1 MLINLNRI
9 IFHLAYQHP
18 IFASFFLCF
27 YFFSLCVLIFSIIK
41 NRRKSIKEIKKII
54 RIMNKSHFRRSFF
67 SIFIYYN
74 SNNDFEN
81 DEINRVYS
89 HAPPTAPPVF
99 NFYIP
104 TRFTCFTCLQ
114 FVQSIKYIK
123 ILSFKQSSKNIIE
136 TLSMAQLPIHKDV
149 CHG

>member
-1 MLINLNRI
+1 
-9 IFHLAYQHP
+9 
-18 IFASFFLCF
+18 
-27 YFFSLCVLIFSIIK
+27 
-41 NRRKSIKEIKKII
+41 
-54 RIMNKSHFRRSFF
+54 MNKSHFRRSFF

-104 TRFTCFTCLQ
+104 TRFKPALHFLN
-114 FVQSIKYIK
+114 
-123 ILSFKQSSKNIIE
+123 LSSLLKFLKNIIKPPV
-136 TLSMAQLPIHKDV
+136 AQFFFDSKGGDL
-149 CHG
+149 